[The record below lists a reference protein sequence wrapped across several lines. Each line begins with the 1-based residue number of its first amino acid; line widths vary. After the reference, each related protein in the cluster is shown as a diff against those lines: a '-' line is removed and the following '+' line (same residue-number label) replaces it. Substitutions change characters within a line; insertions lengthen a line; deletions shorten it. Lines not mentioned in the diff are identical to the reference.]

1 MAVNVTKLI
10 ADAAAQLGKKY
21 VFGSVGPNTFDCSGL
36 MVWIFKKQ
44 GVTLPHHAADQAKM
58 GVAVDKNQIQAGDLV
73 FSNWGDGPNSH
84 VGIATGP
91 HTIINA
97 PHTGA
102 VVRYQNLSA
111 SYMTHVT
118 AVRRIGNPTGGSPTG
133 GIVSTVTTGA
143 TDVFGGITTAIKDAG
158 APFVAIGKVSDGIM
172 KIFMPSNFIRVV
184 SGLFGFIFIAW
195 GILLLSK
202 EVRNS

>member
-1 MAVNVTKLI
+1 MAVNVTKLL

-21 VFGSVGPNTFDCSGL
+21 VFGSAGPNTFDCSGL
-36 MVWIFKKQ
+36 TMWVFKRQ
-44 GVTLPHHAADQAKM
+44 GVSLPHHAEDQAKM
-58 GVAVDKNQIQAGDLV
+58 GTAVDKHQIQAGDLV
-73 FSNWGDGPNSH
+73 FSDWGDGANSH

-102 VVRYQNLSA
+102 VVRYQQLST
-111 SYMTHVT
+111 SYLNHVT
-118 AVRRIGNPTGGSPTG
+118 AVRRIGNPTGAGV
-133 GIVSTVTTGA
+133 GIVGTVTAGA
-143 TDVFGGITTAIKDAG
+143 SDVFGGITSAIRDAG
-158 APFVAIGKVSDGIM
+158 APFVAVAKVSDGIM

-184 SGLFGFIFIAW
+184 SGVFGFIFIAW
-195 GILLLSK
+195 GVLLLSR